1 MYWLF
6 VSWSILLDS
15 RLALFLAARH
25 QGSDYAWD
33 QVVQK
38 FVRIDVE
45 IEANLEVST
54 HLRLPKLL
62 WHVEVIRTITTIVA
76 ITRRRYLVENGASVV
91 AVNSEGE
98 VPLDIAEEDEMVEYL
113 QQEVDK
119 QGNNEVKWSMWT
131 VSSCNKQLPLNLFTV
146 RPYSSDANLLES
158 ALELSIMPIR
168 LLKGNGTFTSIYG
181 N

>member
-1 MYWLF
+1 M
-6 VSWSILLDS
+6 
-15 RLALFLAARH
+15 
-25 QGSDYAWD
+25 
-33 QVVQK
+33 QK

-119 QGNNEVKWSMWT
+119 QGNNEVKWSM
-131 VSSCNKQLPLNLFTV
+131 
-146 RPYSSDANLLES
+146 
-158 ALELSIMPIR
+158 
-168 LLKGNGTFTSIYG
+168 
-181 N
+181 